1 MPIASGHHEGR
12 KFVFPLTLTLSHEG
26 EGSII
31 WGLGVDKT
39 VFEGIVTMILQML
52 TVGSFG
58 SNCYIVGSEK
68 TKEGIIIDPGADA
81 ESIIQAVRK
90 LELKITM
97 IIATHSHVDHVGALS
112 EVKEALKAPFAM
124 HADDAQGLPEVGK
137 YLTMMFGVKMSPL
150 PAPDKFLSEGEIIK
164 VGEFSFKVLHTPGHS
179 PGGISLAGNGVV
191 FSGDTLFNYGIGRTD
206 FPGCSYD
213 GLMESIR
220 TKLMT
225 LPDKTIVLSGHGP
238 ETTIGAERKGNPW
251 ARDWT
256 IK

>member
-1 MPIASGHHEGR
+1 
-12 KFVFPLTLTLSHEG
+12 
-26 EGSII
+26 
-31 WGLGVDKT
+31 
-39 VFEGIVTMILQML
+39 MILQML

-68 TKEGIIIDPGADA
+68 TKEGIIIDPGADP
-81 ESIIQAVRK
+81 EDIISAVRR

-97 IIATHSHVDHVGALS
+97 IIATHGHVDHVGALG
-112 EVKEALKAPFAM
+112 EVKQAFKVPFAL
-124 HADDAQGLPEVGK
+124 HADEAPTLPEVSK
-137 YLTMMFGVKMSPL
+137 YISTLFGMQLAPL
-150 PAPDKFLSEGEIIK
+150 PAPDKLLNEGDIIK
-164 VGEFSFKVLHTPGHS
+164 VGEYSFKVLHTPGHS

-206 FPGCSYD
+206 FPGGSYD
-213 GLMESIR
+213 VLMESIK

-238 ETTIGAERKGNPW
+238 ETTIGAERRGNPW

-256 IK
+256 V

>member
-1 MPIASGHHEGR
+1 
-12 KFVFPLTLTLSHEG
+12 
-26 EGSII
+26 
-31 WGLGVDKT
+31 
-39 VFEGIVTMILQML
+39 MILQML
-52 TVGSFG
+52 TVGPFG

-68 TKEGIIIDPGADA
+68 TKEGIIIDPGAEPEA
-81 ESIIQAVRK
+81 ILNAVRD

-97 IIATHSHVDHVGALS
+97 IVVTHGHADHTAAVG
-112 EVKEALKAPFAM
+112 EVKKAFNVPFAV
-124 HADDAQGLPEVGK
+124 HADEVSGLHEVSK
-137 YLTMMFGVKMSPL
+137 YIPTLFGTKMAPL
-150 PAPDKFLSEGEIIK
+150 PAPDKLLNEGDIIK

-206 FPGCSYD
+206 FPGSSYD
-213 GLMESIR
+213 ALMESIR

-238 ETTIGAERKGNPW
+238 ETTIGMERRSNPW

>member
-1 MPIASGHHEGR
+1 
-12 KFVFPLTLTLSHEG
+12 
-26 EGSII
+26 
-31 WGLGVDKT
+31 
-39 VFEGIVTMILQML
+39 MILQML
-52 TVGSFG
+52 TVGPFA

-68 TKEGIIIDPGADA
+68 TKEGIIVDPGADA
-81 ESIIQAVRK
+81 ETIISEVRK

-97 IIATHSHVDHVGALS
+97 IIATHAHADHMGALS
-112 EVKEALKAPFAM
+112 EVKKALKAPFAL
-124 HADDAQGLPEVGK
+124 HAEDATALPEVGK
-137 YLTMMFGVKMSPL
+137 YLPMLLGIEMPPL
-150 PAPDKFLSEGEIIK
+150 PPPDKLLNEGDIIK
-164 VGEFSFKVLHTPGHS
+164 VGELSFKVLHTPGHS

-213 GLMESIR
+213 ALMNSIR

-238 ETTIGAERKGNPW
+238 ETTIGIERRSNPW